1 MATPVTVPPA
11 LIVTLPNALDVVPTP
26 IVEPKLT
33 VAVVYP
39 TPPSE
44 IVTEEIVPNP
54 ETTAVPAAPVLVSCL
69 INLIFFWKV
78 RSVSFSFCE
87 LKIGLKLST

>member
-11 LIVTLPNALDVVPTP
+11 LMVTLPSALDVVPTP

-69 INLIFFWKV
+69 INLIFFWKI
-78 RSVSFSFCE
+78 RDVSFSFCE
-87 LKIGLKLST
+87 LKIGLRLST